1 MDELEKFLKEL
12 GVDETTIKRFN
23 KTQSKYKEYI
33 SDIRHFNSEVIHTP
47 TVPPIY
53 GKEQIKQREKITGE
67 KPTDIIT
74 ELELKQ
80 REEIETYERYKVSST
95 FLNNL
100 KETDKYLK
108 ILGVDISLPTEWIE
122 DILELLEN
130 AEKDDAEYF
139 AYTINNKAEE
149 FISTWAK
156 YSSMSE
162 EELKDCMN
170 YENALHT
177 VVDEFIETIQIYI
190 I

>member
-12 GVDETTIKRFN
+12 GVDETTIKRFK
-23 KTQSKYKEYI
+23 KTQSKYKEYV
-33 SDIRHFNSEVIHTP
+33 SDIRHFNSEVINTP

-53 GKEQIKQREKITGE
+53 GKEQIEQREKITGE
-67 KPTDIIT
+67 KPSDIIS

-108 ILGVDISLPTEWIE
+108 ILGADISLPIEWIE